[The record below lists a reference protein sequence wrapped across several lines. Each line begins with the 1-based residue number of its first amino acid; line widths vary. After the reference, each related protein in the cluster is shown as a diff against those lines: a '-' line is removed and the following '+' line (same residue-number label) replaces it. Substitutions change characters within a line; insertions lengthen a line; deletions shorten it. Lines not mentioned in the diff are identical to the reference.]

1 MLGQI
6 QGLLMTMRLWD
17 ALDILVVAFFFYR
30 MYILV
35 RDTRAT
41 ALLKGLV
48 FLGLFTLFAGWLQLH
63 VVSWI
68 LDKLMTVLIVALP
81 VVFQPELR
89 RALEQLGRGK
99 FYISSRIMDEAEL
112 DAVIDHVV
120 EATMIM
126 AKNKVGALIVF
137 ERTVGLD
144 DRIDTGIR

>member
-68 LDKLMTVLIVALP
+68 LDKLMTVLID
-81 VVFQPELR
+81 
-89 RALEQLGRGK
+89 RAPC
-99 FYISSRIMDEAEL
+99 
-112 DAVIDHVV
+112 
-120 EATMIM
+120 
-126 AKNKVGALIVF
+126 
-137 ERTVGLD
+137 
-144 DRIDTGIR
+144 GIPAGTPPCSGTAWPRQILYFFPHHG

>member
-68 LDKLMTVLIVALP
+68 LDKLMTLSRSLW
-81 VVFQPELR
+81 
-89 RALEQLGRGK
+89 
-99 FYISSRIMDEAEL
+99 YSSRNS
-112 DAVIDHVV
+112 AVLWNSLAAANFIFLP
-120 EATMIM
+120 ASWM
-126 AKNKVGALIVF
+126 KRN
-137 ERTVGLD
+137 
-144 DRIDTGIR
+144 

>member
-1 MLGQI
+1 MATGVFMLGQI

-68 LDKLMTVLIVALP
+68 TYDSAHC
-81 VVFQPELR
+81 
-89 RALEQLGRGK
+89 RAPC
-99 FYISSRIMDEAEL
+99 
-112 DAVIDHVV
+112 
-120 EATMIM
+120 
-126 AKNKVGALIVF
+126 
-137 ERTVGLD
+137 
-144 DRIDTGIR
+144 GIPAGTPPCSGTAWPRQILYFFPHHG

>member
-1 MLGQI
+1 
-6 QGLLMTMRLWD
+6 
-17 ALDILVVAFFFYR
+17 

-81 VVFQPELR
+81 VV
-89 RALEQLGRGK
+89 
-99 FYISSRIMDEAEL
+99 SSRNS
-112 DAVIDHVV
+112 AVLWNSLAAANFIFLP
-120 EATMIM
+120 ASWM
-126 AKNKVGALIVF
+126 KRN
-137 ERTVGLD
+137 
-144 DRIDTGIR
+144 